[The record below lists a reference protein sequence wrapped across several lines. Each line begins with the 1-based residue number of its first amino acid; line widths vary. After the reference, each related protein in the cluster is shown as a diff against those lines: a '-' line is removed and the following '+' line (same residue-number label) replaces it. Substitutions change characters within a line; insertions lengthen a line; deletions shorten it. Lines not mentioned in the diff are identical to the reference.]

1 MMINLNDYDVA
12 IIKLALI
19 EAKINQ
25 QRRIGAYPEDQ
36 TVFDKVIA
44 KINQSMT
51 DDYIN
56 NFIRRTRNNGMG

>member
-25 QRRIGAYPEDQ
+25 QRRIGAHPEDQ

-56 NFIRRTRNNGMG
+56 NFIRRMHNNGMG